1 MEGEEKKEK
10 QQRQRGPGRNKKFL
24 MSRLQ
29 DMYGEEFH
37 PIMRMAENADKLQK
51 AADIENDP
59 ASFKA
64 AVDGWDRIAKYV
76 EPQLKAVDISADVA
90 VTAVDMSG
98 WSEDQLDDFIK
109 QNAKNG

>member
-1 MEGEEKKEK
+1 MEDEDKKGK

-29 DMYGEEFH
+29 DMYGDSFH
-37 PIMRMAENADKLQK
+37 PIMRMAANAQKLQD
-51 AADIENDP
+51 AADVENDP
-59 ASFKA
+59 ASYKA

-98 WSEDQLDDFIK
+98 WSEDQLDAFIK